1 MNSIAPF
8 IASVSKQLIHLAAPQ
23 ITKSVGSMQTR
34 ALSGSSLCQSA
45 TLLQD
50 HDGFGFARSN
60 PGPRKPRSIGVTE
73 IRGPYYSVMGKR
85 YLADVL
91 ETMGDHVDG
100 LKFAGGSFSL
110 FREKPLRE
118 LIDLAHDHGVYVS
131 TGGWAEHLLTHP
143 DPNAVFDRYLS
154 KCKDLGCGIIYLLSF
169 LITNHRPYSFD
180 VIELSSGFLSFPEDD
195 WLRLVN
201 KVQSY
206 KLEPKPELGIQF
218 GAGGDT
224 PASGIEAIGTSDPG
238 KLVNLGRKFLDA
250 GVKRLMI
257 ESEGITEN
265 VNSWRTDVV
274 SRTMKE
280 LPLERVMFEAADP
293 KVFNWYIREF
303 GIDVNLFVDH
313 SQIVQLTC
321 LRSGIWGTADT
332 WGKIVTFRPD

>member
-1 MNSIAPF
+1 MQRLGVRF
-8 IASVSKQLIHLAAPQ
+8 IPYSFCTAA
-23 ITKSVGSMQTR
+23 
-34 ALSGSSLCQSA
+34 
-45 TLLQD
+45 
-50 HDGFGFARSN
+50 
-60 PGPRKPRSIGVTE
+60 
-73 IRGPYYSVMGKR
+73 YYM
-85 YLADVL
+85 
-91 ETMGDHVDG
+91 H
-100 LKFAGGSFSL
+100 
-110 FREKPLRE
+110 
-118 LIDLAHDHGVYVS
+118 
-131 TGGWAEHLLTHP
+131 
-143 DPNAVFDRYLS
+143 
-154 KCKDLGCGIIYLLSF
+154 
-169 LITNHRPYSFD
+169 SFD

-195 WLRLVN
+195 WLRLVD

-224 PASGIEAIGTSDPG
+224 PAAELEAIGASDPG

-274 SRTMKE
+274 SRIMKE
-280 LPLERVMFEAADP
+280 LPADRVMFEAADP

-332 WGKIVTFRPD
+332 WGKIVTFRPN